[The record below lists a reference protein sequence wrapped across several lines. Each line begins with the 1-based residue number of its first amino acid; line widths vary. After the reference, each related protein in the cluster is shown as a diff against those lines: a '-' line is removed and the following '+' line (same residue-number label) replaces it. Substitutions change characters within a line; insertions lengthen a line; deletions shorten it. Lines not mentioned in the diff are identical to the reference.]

1 MIYVFLKIADRFPV
15 SKSLF
20 EIETTGLIPHLGTIS
35 TKYLLKVFV
44 NSVSEITT
52 FLFSIKVILFL
63 IVILFPK
70 TSFTVFQ
77 NFLESLTFRN
87 SKFS

>member
-1 MIYVFLKIADRFPV
+1 MIYVFLMIADRFPV

-52 FLFSIKVILFL
+52 FLFSIKVILLL
-63 IVILFPK
+63 IVTLFPK

>member
-1 MIYVFLKIADRFPV
+1 MIADRFPV

-52 FLFSIKVILFL
+52 FLFSIKVILLL
-63 IVILFPK
+63 IVTLFPK